1 MAILEGLT
9 FVSCDDPDDRD
20 DYRPASSWAV
30 AADPGDTETGRV
42 EAMSLSVDVV
52 APGDRVPLHVHPIDE
67 VVLVVEGVTDVTLG
81 ASTRTLQ
88 PGAIVFI
95 PAGIPHGGVNVGDV
109 PVRFV
114 GMFSTD
120 RVPTTY
126 LERNPAPGTEGD
138 PPQPGA
144 VIDVRALMNSSV

>member
-1 MAILEGLT
+1 MAILERLT
-9 FVSCDDPDDRD
+9 FVSCDDVADPD
-20 DYRPASSWAV
+20 DYRPSSSWAV
-30 AADPGDTETGRV
+30 AADPGDPETGRV

-52 APGDRVPLHVHPIDE
+52 APGDRVPLHVHPVDE
-67 VVLVVEGVTDVTLG
+67 VVLVVDGVADVTLG
-81 ASTRTLQ
+81 ALTRTLQ
-88 PGAIVFI
+88 PGAVMFV
-95 PAGIPHGGVNVGDV
+95 PAGIPHGGVNVGDA

-138 PPQPGA
+138 PPQPET
-144 VIDVRALMNSSV
+144 VIDVRALTSS